1 MDAEFDKV
9 RENLLA
15 ECTKIQ
21 NINTESRD
29 LAYQGSWGGDGQR
42 VLAAVGNKI
51 KDSNYEVISDY
62 EVRMI
67 IRAYVTDVF
76 TITNTILP
84 RIQVIQASCL
94 KILSTWNGVSSDM
107 NEFRFIVERYASLN
121 DLANKIEGKLEDLQ
135 VKNWDDFLTV
145 NNLCYE
151 SIGTRFDWLGLLDK
165 KFEDMK
171 DTDYKF
177 REERDIQDMGTK
189 SIMSAIDRVGRSRMQ
204 GLRPFYNYCC
214 EFVHPNLGDSI
225 GCSLN
230 VEFQAT
236 TDGQFLRRRL
246 ISARAKP
253 IHSNFIPNHDAVF
266 ITNSYV
272 FIVRVLA
279 DLQTRI
285 PGMLRLIEQSK
296 KIAKRKIHKMVK
308 KNRAAWKKNE
318 LCPCASGKTIRDC
331 K

>member
-1 MDAEFDKV
+1 MATEFDKV

-15 ECTKIQ
+15 ECIKIK

-29 LAYQGSWGGDGQR
+29 IADQGSWGGDGQR
-42 VLAAVGNKI
+42 VLAAVGKKI
-51 KDSNYEVISDY
+51 ETSNYEDFSDY

-67 IRAYVTDVF
+67 IRAFVADIF
-76 TITNTILP
+76 TITNAILP

-94 KILSTWNGVSSDM
+94 KILSSWNGVSSDM

-121 DLANKIEGKLEDLQ
+121 DLANKIEGKLEGLH

-145 NNLCYE
+145 NDLC
-151 SIGTRFDWLGLLDK
+151 SRSVGTRFDWYGLLDK

-177 REERDIQDMGTK
+177 REDRDIQDMATQ

-214 EFVHPNLGDSI
+214 EFVHPNLGDVI
-225 GCSLN
+225 GCGLN
-230 VEFQAT
+230 LELQAT

-246 ISARAKP
+246 ISAHAKP
-253 IHSNFIPNHDAVF
+253 IHSDFSPNHDVVF

-285 PGMLRLIEQSK
+285 PEMLRLITQSK
-296 KIAKRKIHKMVK
+296 KIAKRKIHRMVK
-308 KNRAAWKKNE
+308 KNRTPWNKNE
-318 LCPCASGKTIRDC
+318 LCPCASGKTISVC